1 MSPTKLSL
9 AGNNL
14 IIPGHRKFDV
24 PAGDRKI
31 INLFLQCMYCTLY
44 RSLTFNST
52 IIAFPNYTNIS
63 PLISY
68 IFYCRKYS
76 LDYPLNYSNCRRIPC
91 VCNNNTLEEYS
102 PTLNLIIA
110 YSTIAAGLS
119 LVVSIFSLVIHYLY
133 CIMRNYVYITSVFN
147 KTVNSFQVM

>member
-1 MSPTKLSL
+1 
-9 AGNNL
+9 
-14 IIPGHRKFDV
+14 
-24 PAGDRKI
+24 
-31 INLFLQCMYCTLY
+31 
-44 RSLTFNST
+44 
-52 IIAFPNYTNIS
+52 
-63 PLISY
+63 
-68 IFYCRKYS
+68 
-76 LDYPLNYSNCRRIPC
+76 